1 MDFKNFVKYVINKFG
16 TNIYVLRNEFIK
28 AELQTHESIDVF
40 VDRME
45 RLGFA
50 IGNTK

>member
-1 MDFKNFVKYVINKFG
+1 MEFKNFVKYLVNKFG
-16 TNIYVLRNEFIK
+16 IDVYVLRNAFIK

-50 IGNTK
+50 IGNTE

>member
-1 MDFKNFVKYVINKFG
+1 MDFKDFVKYLVNKFG

-40 VDRME
+40 VDRIE

-50 IGNTK
+50 IGNTE